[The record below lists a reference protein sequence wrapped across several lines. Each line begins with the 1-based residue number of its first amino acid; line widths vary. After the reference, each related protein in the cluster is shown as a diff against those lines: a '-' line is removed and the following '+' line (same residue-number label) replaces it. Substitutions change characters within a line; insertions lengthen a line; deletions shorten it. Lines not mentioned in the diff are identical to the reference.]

1 MSIGKALRRAV
12 TPPRRVRTAVGRLT
26 TAPAPSY
33 KVNGIDYGTR
43 ERYDRLMKQ
52 EADRQKELE
61 RERSAEQAQAVVDA
75 GGDPRIAE
83 RMEQEAEIAR
93 AERDAAALAAS
104 RAKRTTGN
112 LRRLGVAEQIA
123 EPITGRTSARTK
135 VQQSTDAAKTEAIE
149 KQKTLEQERIKE
161 ARIQS
166 LLDPVRTR
174 RRKAATETAD
184 AMRAGRGRASL
195 MQSQRGGIGFYS
207 RLFNR

>member
-1 MSIGKALRRAV
+1 MSIGKGLRRAV
-12 TPPRRVRTAVGRLT
+12 TPPRRVRRAVERIT
-26 TAPAPSY
+26 TLPAPSY
-33 KVNGIDYGTR
+33 KVNGVDYGTR

-61 RERSAEQAQAVVDA
+61 RERSSEQAQAVVDA

-93 AERDAAALAAS
+93 AERAAASAAAS
-104 RAKRTTGN
+104 RSSRTTGN
-112 LRRLGVAEQIA
+112 LSRLGVAEQMA
-123 EPITGRTSARTK
+123 EPITGSISARTK

-166 LLDPVRTR
+166 LLDPIRSR
-174 RRKAATETAD
+174 RRKAATETAE
-184 AMRAGRGRASL
+184 AMRTGRGRASL

>member
-12 TPPRRVRTAVGRLT
+12 TPPRQVRTALKRLT

-33 KVNGIDYGTR
+33 KVNGYDYGTK

-93 AERDAAALAAS
+93 AERDAATLAAS

-112 LRRLGVAEQIA
+112 LRRLGIAEQIA
-123 EPITGRTSARTK
+123 EPITGSISARTK

-149 KQKTLEQERIKE
+149 KQKTLEQERIQE